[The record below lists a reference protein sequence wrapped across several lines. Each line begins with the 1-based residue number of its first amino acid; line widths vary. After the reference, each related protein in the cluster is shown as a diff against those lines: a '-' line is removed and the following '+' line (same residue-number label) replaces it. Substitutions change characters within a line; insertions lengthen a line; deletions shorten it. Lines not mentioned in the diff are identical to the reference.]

1 MNSDSYFICHHGI
14 KGQKWGIRRF
24 QNLDGTLTPAGKRR
38 YLSEVRNEIKDTVR
52 SVKDTNKELKEEYK
66 TRRRNI
72 PGRSIFSIG
81 EKNKALKAE
90 LREKREKAIDNAEKR
105 IEKLVSTSQH
115 LTPKE
120 RDYYREKGYWALA
133 ELYSTNSKVSNN
145 ERRTERKNRRRKIA
159 NIRLFGAA
167 GALLP
172 PYKS

>member
-1 MNSDSYFICHHGI
+1 MNNDFYFICHHGI

-24 QNLDGTLTPAGKRR
+24 QNPDGTLTPAGKRR

-52 SVKDTNKELKEEYK
+52 SVKDRNKELKEEYK
-66 TRRRNI
+66 TRRRNT
-72 PGRSIFSIG
+72 PV

-120 RDYYREKGYWALA
+120 RDYYREKGYWKLA

-145 ERRTERKNRRRKIA
+145 ERRTERKNRRRKIT
-159 NIRLFGAA
+159 NTRLFGPA

-172 PYKS
+172 PYKF

>member
-1 MNSDSYFICHHGI
+1 MNTDFYFICHHGI
-14 KGQKWGIRRF
+14 KGQKCGIRRF
-24 QNLDGTLTPAGKRR
+24 QNPDGTLTPAGKRR
-38 YLSEVRNEIKDTVR
+38 YLSEVRDEIKDTVR
-52 SVKDTNKELKEEYK
+52 SVKDRNKELKEEYK

-72 PGRSIFSIG
+72 PG

-120 RDYYREKGYWALA
+120 RDYYREKGYWELA
-133 ELYSTNSKVSNN
+133 ELYLTNSKVSNN
-145 ERRTERKNRRRKIA
+145 ERRTARKNRRRKIT
-159 NIRLFGAA
+159 NTWLFGPS

-172 PYKS
+172 PYKF